1 MSARERYLAA
11 VSENKEIR
19 EGRRCAPV
27 EEKHRTCAR
36 NVLRKAMPIGQALE
50 GIGYSPKQAK
60 KGMAVVRRSNGLRV
74 AFQEETE
81 SMERQK
87 YQAPLTPSWEAM
99 EPLIAKR
106 LKSNIEKG
114 KDSAVMSCKLA
125 GSHKKLNL
133 WEPEYRQGI
142 IVINTP
148 AGVGDGAVPELP
160 SGEE

>member
-11 VSENKEIR
+11 VAARGNSLHR
-19 EGRRCAPV
+19 LGSTPAPV
-27 EEKHRTCAR
+27 EEKHRICAR

-50 GIGYSPKQAK
+50 GIGYSAKQAK
-60 KGMAVVRRSNGLRV
+60 KGMAVVRRSNALRM

-81 SMERQK
+81 LMERQK

-106 LKSNIEKG
+106 LKNNIEKG

-133 WEPEYRQGI
+133 WTPENQTGIIILNLPQLPGSADTVPEEPE
-142 IVINTP
+142 
-148 AGVGDGAVPELP
+148 
-160 SGEE
+160 